1 MCFLFL
7 AQISVIEQTQS
18 FKLSK
23 FYFHMDNTETLS
35 LYNEILCVY
44 VQKSTFFTPVSKSS
58 AFTLCV
64 ICLGFI
70 LPSFWTFGSLI
81 WYSNDD
87 FNSSCLICLSDDILV
102 SLLLWKVA
110 FSHVQCRFY
119 FLLCGHRWSSS
130 PVWGSEGHKEKMCM

>member
-1 MCFLFL
+1 MFFIFGSNKCNRTDTKFQTFKVLFSYG
-7 AQISVIEQTQS
+7 Q
-18 FKLSK
+18 
-23 FYFHMDNTETLS
+23 YRNTFPVQWNS
-35 LYNEILCVY
+35 LCICT
-44 VQKSTFFTPVSKSS
+44 QKSTFFTPVSKSS

-87 FNSSCLICLSDDILV
+87 FNCLSDDILV